1 MKEFESL
8 EGKHRSFIQ
17 REKQLFET
25 IMKQIEDRI
34 LDFEQMREIESNME
48 TFHQKSLNSDY

>member
-48 TFHQKSLNSDY
+48 TFH